1 MHTYTSKLGDEF
13 VMQDSE
19 QVYWHSGRFNE
30 ECIAYD
36 PPEAIKDSRLN
47 VTLRI
52 LNIIFVAH

>member
-36 PPEAIKDSRLN
+36 PQGPTHKSWDG
-47 VTLRI
+47 V
-52 LNIIFVAH
+52 NIQYINSP